1 MKESKFNIL
10 ESSIIDSENEKNSN
24 SINMFSSV
32 ENKLKYESKFDSKP
46 KLDKNAFSVNKKEM
60 SVDMCENENKNF
72 FESSNKSNNKNKNL
86 YEVQNLMKIEEEKNY
101 EKKVDE
107 NNQNNSKIENDLK
120 NNDNSKLE
128 NESEKNIVNSNKKNI
143 YNEFS
148 NDNTIKNNEYNE
160 YSDKSKNKFNIN
172 EEEDFKRDKASIN
185 KNSDLYNNEII
196 NNSNLNY
203 SLQKNVYS
211 DIKSHKQK
219 FQESNEQKNKM
230 KSEVKKITTFDNDFE
245 YYQKYINSL
254 KKKIKKMIKEGKE
267 EKEIYAL
274 IKDKNKKNI
283 QTCINTKK
291 TFNYKLIKEKICIN
305 CENDTIKKIE
315 LPCGC
320 KVCDDK
326 CLAGYFIDFYSLERI
341 NNYCCICSIDY
352 SPFNLYQLGL
362 IFQMNQYQNLLEDL
376 IKLLNRNIDNKCAF
390 CKTEFGNKKKIR
402 IKFNNDENNIL
413 DDYKKLIHFL
423 CEDCFNKIKYKNFNC
438 EFCKKV
444 HMNINE
450 KY

>member
-1 MKESKFNIL
+1 MRKLLFTFAALIAMAAYGLEPTNNTISQEMKESKFNIL

-32 ENKLKYESKFDSKP
+32 ENKLKYESKFDSTP

-203 SLQKNVYS
+203 SLQKNVYC
-211 DIKSHKQK
+211 DIKSYKQK

-230 KSEVKKITTFDNDFE
+230 KSEVKK
-245 YYQKYINSL
+245 
-254 KKKIKKMIKEGKE
+254 
-267 EKEIYAL
+267 
-274 IKDKNKKNI
+274 
-283 QTCINTKK
+283 
-291 TFNYKLIKEKICIN
+291 
-305 CENDTIKKIE
+305 
-315 LPCGC
+315 
-320 KVCDDK
+320 
-326 CLAGYFIDFYSLERI
+326 
-341 NNYCCICSIDY
+341 
-352 SPFNLYQLGL
+352 
-362 IFQMNQYQNLLEDL
+362 
-376 IKLLNRNIDNKCAF
+376 
-390 CKTEFGNKKKIR
+390 
-402 IKFNNDENNIL
+402 
-413 DDYKKLIHFL
+413 
-423 CEDCFNKIKYKNFNC
+423 
-438 EFCKKV
+438 
-444 HMNINE
+444 
-450 KY
+450 